1 MSELPI
7 QIDFNPS
14 IDDLEQILKFT
25 TFPSNNWTEIR
36 KCFDNNAFVIAKTEG
51 KPIGFIAYKFDTVCI
66 YISIAET
73 HPDFYNQ
80 GIAKRLVAEICDHYS
95 DSQFKALYLYCAPV
109 GTKYAWEKIGF
120 TNYPKGARNNKSE
133 VYMYRIFGDVCK
145 VKRVGITEENLQNAI
160 MIYDTETP
168 RDGDSAKWYAEVEFF
183 EGTNKLKKP
192 LLFFGN
198 DKWQIKIKR
207 DGFEIVKGRYSD
219 YDKKSSIYE
228 CLYIDVL
235 KVSLT

>member
-7 QIDFNPS
+7 HIEFNPS
-14 IDDLEQILKFT
+14 KDDLEQILKFT

-36 KCFDNNAFVIAKTEG
+36 NCFDNKTFVIAKTEG
-51 KPIGFIAYKFDTVCI
+51 KPIGFIAYKFDSVSI

-73 HPDFYNQ
+73 HADFYNR
-80 GIAKRLVAEICDHYS
+80 GIAKRIVEGICNRYA

-109 GTKYAWEKIGF
+109 ETKYAWEKIGF
-120 TNYPKGARNNKSE
+120 TSYPEGARNNKSE

-145 VKRVGITEENLQNAI
+145 VKRVGTTEENLQNVI

-198 DKWQIKIKR
+198 DKWQIKINR
-207 DGFEIVKGRYSD
+207 VGFKSVRTRYKD
-219 YDKKSSIYE
+219 YDKKSSVYE
-228 CLYIDVL
+228 CLYIDIL
-235 KVSLT
+235 K